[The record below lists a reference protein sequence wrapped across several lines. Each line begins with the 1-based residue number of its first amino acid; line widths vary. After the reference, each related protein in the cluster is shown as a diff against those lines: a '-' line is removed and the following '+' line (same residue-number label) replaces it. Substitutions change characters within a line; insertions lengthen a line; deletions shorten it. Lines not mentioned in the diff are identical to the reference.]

1 MKELLYNELSD
12 LDLRLIMEA
21 EKARENA
28 YNPFS
33 NFYVGAALLARDG
46 TIIPG
51 ANVENSSYGLT
62 LCAERSAMAAANAQ
76 GIKIF
81 NKMVISTRG
90 ATFDVEEPSMS
101 CGACRQWLYEFSQV
115 SGIDLELIYVNTR
128 KDKIISTHISELLP
142 HAFGPKDLGV
152 DVKKYKAIDENVFHE

>member
-115 SGIDLELIYVNTR
+115 SGIDLELIYV
-128 KDKIISTHISELLP
+128 IQHIALSSFTLKEQIAPIREAYTCLI
-142 HAFGPKDLGV
+142 K
-152 DVKKYKAIDENVFHE
+152 NVRGLFIAKPFD